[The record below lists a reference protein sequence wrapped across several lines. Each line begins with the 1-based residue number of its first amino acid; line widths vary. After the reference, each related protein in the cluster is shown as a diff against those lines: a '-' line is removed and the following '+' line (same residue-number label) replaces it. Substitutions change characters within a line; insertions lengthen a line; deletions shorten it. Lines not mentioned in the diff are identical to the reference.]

1 MKTICSQ
8 VLRFP
13 RFLQTVGKLIRSES
27 WRRSSFFQAG
37 EAHEAARTSGG
48 LKMRT
53 GRTMSRGR
61 ADGGGIGVCAT
72 EGWELWMNNSSH
84 D

>member
-8 VLRFP
+8 VLSSR
-13 RFLQTVGKLIRSES
+13 RFLQTVGKLIRSDS

-48 LKMRT
+48 LKMRAAGTPNPRTNGT
-53 GRTMSRGR
+53 GR
-61 ADGGGIGVCAT
+61 
-72 EGWELWMNNSSH
+72 N
-84 D
+84 